1 MGSRRAPAAIL
12 TAARLVRVCLLR
24 VCLVRACLIGA
35 CLIGATAC
43 GSTTAATFR
52 PAGKIATGAP
62 AEAQESGPR
71 LQKFPLP
78 ASLQVEFDTPLPADQ
93 AQAAIMVAD
102 ENYQLAFYYSLST
115 GGKDRSYTEYA
126 SAIPQ
131 IGNES
136 LAQFTQ
142 QDIAHYATEHVS
154 RSGTIRF
161 FDARIVLDKG
171 AGAEV
176 QYCVDESQFNSV
188 NTQTGSTT
196 PLKNPYYL
204 EQDSLVR
211 ESDGSWLVTYT
222 YGYYPPN
229 QQAEA
234 CVS

>member
-12 TAARLVRVCLLR
+12 LAACLLS
-24 VCLVRACLIGA
+24 AA
-35 CLIGATAC
+35 AC
-43 GSTTAATFR
+43 GSTKAAAFR
-52 PAGKIATGAP
+52 PAGKPAAAAP
-62 AEAQESGPR
+62 SAQPSAPG
-71 LQKFPLP
+71 LQAFPLP
-78 ASLQVEFDTPLPADQ
+78 SSLRVEFDTAVPADP

-115 GGKDRSYTEYA
+115 GGKDHSYTRYA

-131 IGNES
+131 VGNES

-142 QDIAHYATEHVS
+142 QDIAHYATLHLS

-161 FDARIVLDKG
+161 FDGRVVEDKG

-176 QYCVDESQFNSV
+176 QYCVDESQFDSV
-188 NTQTGSTT
+188 NTLTGSTK
-196 PLKNPYYL
+196 PLNNPYYL

-211 ESDGSWLVTYT
+211 EPDGSWLVTYT

-229 QQAEA
+229 QQAEG
-234 CVS
+234 CMP

>member
-1 MGSRRAPAAIL
+1 MGSRPAPAAIL
-12 TAARLVRVCLLR
+12 TAA
-24 VCLVRACLIGA
+24 CLVSAGLLGA
-35 CLIGATAC
+35 VAC
-43 GSTTAATFR
+43 GSGTAATFR
-52 PAGKIATGAP
+52 PAGKIATSAPAPAQAGAP
-62 AEAQESGPR
+62 G
-71 LQKFPLP
+71 LQAFPLP
-78 ASLQVEFDTPLPADQ
+78 PSLRVVLDTPLPADQ

-115 GGKDRSYTEYA
+115 GGKDRTYTRYA

-131 IGNES
+131 GGGGS

-142 QDIAHYATEHVS
+142 QDIAHYAAGHLS

-161 FDARIVLDKG
+161 FDGKLIEDKG
-171 AGAEV
+171 AGAEL
-176 QYCVDESQFNSV
+176 QYCVDQSQFDSV

-222 YGYYPPN
+222 YGYYLPN
-229 QQAEA
+229 QHAQE
-234 CVS
+234 CVP

>member
-12 TAARLVRVCLLR
+12 LAACLLS
-24 VCLVRACLIGA
+24 AA
-35 CLIGATAC
+35 AC
-43 GSTTAATFR
+43 GSTKAAAFR
-52 PAGKIATGAP
+52 PAGHPTAAAP
-62 AEAQESGPR
+62 AAQPSAPG
-71 LQKFPLP
+71 LQAFPLP
-78 ASLQVEFDTPLPADQ
+78 SSLRVEFDTAVPADQ

-115 GGKDRSYTEYA
+115 GGKDHSYTRYA

-131 IGNES
+131 VGNES

-142 QDIAHYATEHVS
+142 QDIAHYATQHLS

-161 FDARIVLDKG
+161 FDGKVVEDKG

-176 QYCVDESQFNSV
+176 QYCVDESQFDSV
-188 NTQTGSTT
+188 NTLTGSTK
-196 PLKNPYYL
+196 PLNNPYYL

-211 ESDGSWLVTYT
+211 EPDGSWLVTYT

-229 QQAEA
+229 QEAEG
-234 CVS
+234 CMP